1 MKSIVILV
9 MLFALFFS
17 LALGGEIYGNIK
29 EGKKIVGEGIRVKIV
44 CGADIDSTVTD
55 KYGSYSLYAEKTGE
69 CRLSMY
75 YKGDTLSTEV
85 HSYEDCIRY
94 NFIIDKKDN
103 KFSLRRK

>member
-1 MKSIVILV
+1 MKSLVILV

-17 LALGGEIYGNIK
+17 LALGGEIYGSIK
-29 EGKKIVGEGIRVKIV
+29 EGKKIIGEGIPVRIA
-44 CGADIDSTVTD
+44 CGAGIDSTVTD
-55 KYGSYSLYAEKTGE
+55 KYGSYSLYTEKTGE
-69 CRLSMY
+69 CQLIIY